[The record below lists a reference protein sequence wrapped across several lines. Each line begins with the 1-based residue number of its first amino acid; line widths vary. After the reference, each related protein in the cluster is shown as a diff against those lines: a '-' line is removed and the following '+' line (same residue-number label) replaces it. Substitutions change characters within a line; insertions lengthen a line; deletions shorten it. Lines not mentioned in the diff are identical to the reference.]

1 MKKLFFALALA
12 VITAIAANAQASL
25 VQENDYESFSSVNI
39 SDDFIVKLNSS
50 DKYSV
55 KTISDERV
63 APFVSCYVK
72 NGVLYVSLDRKS
84 FTPELKKQLKA
95 KGAAKPVLEVEV
107 YFPSIKSLEMS
118 GNTNLQ
124 IADVVK
130 AENFTLVLSDKAKVN
145 KLNIESETAEIN
157 LSKSAYANVEATT
170 SKTLYV
176 NTENTSQAIVKHFGN
191 AISLTSAG
199 TSLQNIESE
208 VVNMNASLNGGSTIE
223 VKGSAAKLQVKG
235 AATSRLTA
243 EALAADNASVEQTGS
258 SKCHVN
264 VTGNILVNLTGGA
277 MLTFMGKPT
286 IEVDRIVNSTLIKHD
301 DPRRK

>member
-1 MKKLFFALALA
+1 MKKLFIAVALA
-12 VITAIAANAQASL
+12 VMTAVAANAQASL

-39 SDDFIVKLNSS
+39 SDDFIVKLNSA

-55 KTISDERV
+55 KTITDERV
-63 APFVSCYVK
+63 APFVSSYVK
-72 NGVLYVSLDRKS
+72 NGVLYVSLDRKN

-95 KGAAKPVLEVEV
+95 KGAAKPVLEVEI
-107 YFPSIKSLEMS
+107 YFPTLKSLEMS
-118 GNTNLQ
+118 GNTNVQ
-124 IADVVK
+124 ISDVIKAD
-130 AENFTLVLSDKAKVN
+130 NFSLVLKDKAKVN
-145 KLNIESETAEIN
+145 KINIESETAEVN
-157 LSKSAYANVEATT
+157 VSKSAYANVEATT

-176 NTENTSQAIVKHFGN
+176 TTENAAQAIVKHFGN
-191 AISLTSAG
+191 AISIVASG
-199 TSLQNIESE
+199 SSMQNVESE
-208 VVNMNASLNGGSTIE
+208 VVNMNADISGGSTVE

-243 EALAADNASVEQTGS
+243 EALAADNASVEQSGS

-264 VTGNILVNLTGGA
+264 VSGNILVNLTGGA

>member
-1 MKKLFFALALA
+1 MKKLFIAVALA

-130 AENFTLVLSDKAKVN
+130 ADNFTLVLSDKAKVN

-157 LSKSAYANVEATT
+157 ISKSAYANVEATT

>member
-1 MKKLFFALALA
+1 MKKLFIAVALA

-84 FTPELKKQLKA
+84 FTPELKKQLKV
-95 KGAAKPVLEVEV
+95 KGTAKPVLEVEV

>member
-39 SDDFIVKLNSS
+39 SDDFIVKLNSA

-145 KLNIESETAEIN
+145 KLNVESETAEIN

>member
-12 VITAIAANAQASL
+12 VITVIAANAQASL

-130 AENFTLVLSDKAKVN
+130 ADNFTLVLSDKAKVN

-208 VVNMNASLNGGSTIE
+208 VVSMNASLNGGSTIE

>member
-12 VITAIAANAQASL
+12 VMTAIAANAQASL

-55 KTISDERV
+55 KTIADERV
-63 APFVSCYVK
+63 SSFVSCYVK
-72 NGVLYVSLDRKS
+72 NGVLYVSLDRKN
-84 FTPELKKQLKA
+84 FTADLKKQLKA
-95 KGAAKPVLEVEV
+95 KGSPKPVLEVEG
-107 YFPSIKSLEMS
+107 YFPTIKSLEMS
-118 GNTNLQ
+118 GYANLQ

-130 AENFTLVLSDKAKVN
+130 AENFTLVLTDKAKVN
-145 KLNIESETAEIN
+145 KINIESETAEVN
-157 LSKSAYANVEATT
+157 LSKGAYANVEATT

-176 NTENTSQAIVKHFGN
+176 NTENYSQAIVKHFGN

-199 TSLQNIESE
+199 ASLQNIESE
-208 VVNMNASLNGGSTIE
+208 VVNLNARLAGGSTIE

-243 EALAADNASVEQTGS
+243 EALAAANASVEQTGS

>member
-1 MKKLFFALALA
+1 MKKLFIAFAMA
-12 VITAIAANAQASL
+12 VMTAIAANAQASL

-55 KTISDERV
+55 KTIADERV
-63 APFVSCYVK
+63 SPYVSCYVK
-72 NGVLYVSLDRKS
+72 NGVLYVSLDRKN

-95 KGAAKPVLEVEV
+95 KGSAKPVLEVEV
-107 YFPSIKSLEMS
+107 YFPTLKSLEMS
-118 GNTNLQ
+118 DNANVQ
-124 IADVVK
+124 ISDVIK
-130 AENFTLVLSDKAKVN
+130 AENFTLVLKDKAKVN
-145 KLNIESETAEIN
+145 KINIESETAEVT

-176 NTENTSQAIVKHFGN
+176 TTENTAQAIVKHFGN
-191 AISLTSAG
+191 AISMVASG
-199 TSLQNIESE
+199 SSMQNVESE
-208 VVNMNASLNGGSTIE
+208 VVNMNADLSGGSTVE

-235 AATSRLTA
+235 SATSRLTA

-264 VTGNILVNLTGGA
+264 VSGNILVNLTGGA

>member
-1 MKKLFFALALA
+1 MKKLFIALAFA
-12 VITAIAANAQASL
+12 VMTAIAANAQASL

-72 NGVLYVSLDRKS
+72 NSVLYVSLDRKN
-84 FTPELKKQLKA
+84 FTSELKKQLKT
-95 KGAAKPVLEVEV
+95 KGAAKPVLEVEI
-107 YFPSIKSLEMS
+107 YFPTLKSLEMS

-124 IADVVK
+124 ISDVIK
-130 AENFTLVLSDKAKVN
+130 AENFTLVLNDKAKVN
-145 KLNIESETAEIN
+145 KINIESETAEIN
-157 LSKSAYANVEATT
+157 LSKGAYANVEATT

-176 NTENTSQAIVKHFGN
+176 TTENTSQAIVKHFGN
-191 AISLTSAG
+191 AISLVSSG

-208 VVNMNASLNGGSTIE
+208 VVNMNADLSGGSTVE
-223 VKGSAAKLQVKG
+223 VKGSAAKLLVKG

-264 VTGNILVNLTGGA
+264 VSGNLLVNLTGGA

>member
-1 MKKLFFALALA
+1 MKKLFIAVALA
-12 VITAIAANAQASL
+12 VMTAIAANAQASL

-72 NGVLYVSLDRKS
+72 NGVLYVSVDRKS
-84 FTPELKKQLKA
+84 FTPELKKQLKV

-124 IADVVK
+124 ISDVIK
-130 AENFTLVLSDKAKVN
+130 AETFTLVLSDKAKVN
-145 KLNIESETAEIN
+145 KINIESETAEIN
-157 LSKSAYANVEATT
+157 LSNGAYANVEATT

-176 NTENTSQAIVKHFGN
+176 MTENSSQAVVKHFGN
-191 AISLTSAG
+191 AISLGSTG

-208 VVNMNASLNGGSTIE
+208 VVSLNADLNGGSTIE
-223 VKGSAAKLQVKG
+223 VKGSAAKLLVKG
-235 AATSRLTA
+235 AATSRLNA

-264 VTGNILVNLTGGA
+264 VTGNILVNLSGGA

>member
-1 MKKLFFALALA
+1 M
-12 VITAIAANAQASL
+12 
-25 VQENDYESFSSVNI
+25 
-39 SDDFIVKLNSS
+39 
-50 DKYSV
+50 
-55 KTISDERV
+55 
-63 APFVSCYVK
+63 
-72 NGVLYVSLDRKS
+72 
-84 FTPELKKQLKA
+84 
-95 KGAAKPVLEVEV
+95 
-107 YFPSIKSLEMS
+107 
-118 GNTNLQ
+118 
-124 IADVVK
+124 
-130 AENFTLVLSDKAKVN
+130 
-145 KLNIESETAEIN
+145 
-157 LSKSAYANVEATT
+157 
-170 SKTLYV
+170 YV
-176 NTENTSQAIVKHFGN
+176 NTENNSQAIVKHFGN

-199 TSLQNIESE
+199 ASLQNIESE
-208 VVNMNASLNGGSTIE
+208 VVNLNASLAGGSTIE

>member
-145 KLNIESETAEIN
+145 KLNVESETAEIN

-258 SKCHVN
+258 S
-264 VTGNILVNLTGGA
+264 
-277 MLTFMGKPT
+277 
-286 IEVDRIVNSTLIKHD
+286 
-301 DPRRK
+301 

>member
-1 MKKLFFALALA
+1 MKKLFIAVALA

-208 VVNMNASLNGGSTIE
+208 VVSMNASLNGGSTIE

>member
-1 MKKLFFALALA
+1 MKKLFLALALA
-12 VITAIAANAQASL
+12 VMTAIAANAQASL

-39 SDDFIVKLNSS
+39 SDDFVVKLNASE
-50 DKYSV
+50 KYSV
-55 KTISDERV
+55 KTVSDERIS
-63 APFVSCYVK
+63 PYVSCYVK

-84 FTPELKKQLKA
+84 FTSDLKKQLKT
-95 KGAAKPVLEVEV
+95 KGAPKPVLEVEV
-107 YFPSIKSLEMS
+107 YFPAIKSLELRD
-118 GNTNLQ
+118 NANLQ

-130 AENFTLVLSDKAKVN
+130 SDNFTLVVADKAKVN
-145 KLNIESETAEIN
+145 KINIEAETAEVN

-176 NTENTSQAIVKHFGN
+176 KTENTSQAIVKHFGN
-191 AISLTSAG
+191 AISMVSSG
-199 TSLQNIESE
+199 SSMQNVESE
-208 VVNMNASLNGGSTIE
+208 VVNMNADFSGGSTIE
-223 VKGSAAKLQVKG
+223 VKGSAAKLYVKG
-235 AATSRLTA
+235 SATSRFSA

-264 VTGNILVNLTGGA
+264 VTGNILVNLTGGS

>member
-1 MKKLFFALALA
+1 MKKLFIAVALA

-55 KTISDERV
+55 KTVSDERV

-124 IADVVK
+124 IADIVK

-157 LSKSAYANVEATT
+157 ISKSAYANVEATT

-208 VVNMNASLNGGSTIE
+208 VVSMNASLNGGSTIE

>member
-1 MKKLFFALALA
+1 MKKLFIAVALA

-55 KTISDERV
+55 KTVSDERV

-130 AENFTLVLSDKAKVN
+130 ADNFTLVLSDKAKVN

>member
-12 VITAIAANAQASL
+12 VMTAIAANAQASL

-72 NGVLYVSLDRKS
+72 NGVLDVSLDRKS

-130 AENFTLVLSDKAKVN
+130 ADNFTLVLSDKAKVN

-157 LSKSAYANVEATT
+157 ISKSAYANVEATT

>member
-12 VITAIAANAQASL
+12 VMTAIAANAQASL

-55 KTISDERV
+55 KTIADERV
-63 APFVSCYVK
+63 SSFVSCYVK
-72 NGVLYVSLDRKS
+72 NGVLYVSLDRKN
-84 FTPELKKQLKA
+84 FTADLKKQLRA
-95 KGAAKPVLEVEV
+95 KGSPKPVLEVEV
-107 YFPSIKSLEMS
+107 YFTTIKSLEMS
-118 GNTNLQ
+118 GNANLQ

-130 AENFTLVLSDKAKVN
+130 AENFTLVLTDKAKVN
-145 KLNIESETAEIN
+145 KINIESETAEVN
-157 LSKSAYANVEATT
+157 LSKGAYANVEATT

-176 NTENTSQAIVKHFGN
+176 NTENNSQAIVKHFGN

-199 TSLQNIESE
+199 ASLQNIESE
-208 VVNMNASLNGGSTIE
+208 VVNLNASLAGGSTIE

>member
-1 MKKLFFALALA
+1 MKKLFIAVALA

-130 AENFTLVLSDKAKVN
+130 ADNFTLVLSDKAKVN

-170 SKTLYV
+170 SKTSYV

-208 VVNMNASLNGGSTIE
+208 VVSMNASLNGGSTIE

>member
-12 VITAIAANAQASL
+12 VMTAIAANAQASL

-130 AENFTLVLSDKAKVN
+130 ADNFTLVLSDKAKVN

>member
-12 VITAIAANAQASL
+12 VMTAIAANAQASL

-55 KTISDERV
+55 KTIADERV
-63 APFVSCYVK
+63 SSFVSCYVK
-72 NGVLYVSLDRKS
+72 NGVLYVSLDRKN
-84 FTPELKKQLKA
+84 FTAALKKQLKA
-95 KGAAKPVLEVEV
+95 KGSPKPVLEVEV
-107 YFPSIKSLEMS
+107 YFPTIKSLEMS
-118 GNTNLQ
+118 GNANLQ

-130 AENFTLVLSDKAKVN
+130 AETFTLVLTDKAKVN
-145 KLNIESETAEIN
+145 KINIESETAEVN
-157 LSKSAYANVEATT
+157 LSKGAYANVEATT

-176 NTENTSQAIVKHFGN
+176 NTENNSQAIVKHFGN

-199 TSLQNIESE
+199 ASLQNIESE
-208 VVNMNASLNGGSTIE
+208 VVNLNASLAGGSTIE

>member
-1 MKKLFFALALA
+1 MKKLFIAFAMA
-12 VITAIAANAQASL
+12 VMTAIAANAQASL

-55 KTISDERV
+55 KTIADERV
-63 APFVSCYVK
+63 SSYVSCYVK
-72 NGVLYVSLDRKS
+72 NGVLYVSLDRKN

-95 KGAAKPVLEVEV
+95 KGSAKPVLEVEV
-107 YFPSIKSLEMS
+107 YFPMLKSLEMS
-118 GNTNLQ
+118 DNANVQ
-124 IADVVK
+124 ISDVIK
-130 AENFTLVLSDKAKVN
+130 AENFTLVLKDKAKVN
-145 KLNIESETAEIN
+145 KINIESETAEVT

-176 NTENTSQAIVKHFGN
+176 TTENTAQAIVKHFGN
-191 AISLTSAG
+191 AISMVASG
-199 TSLQNIESE
+199 SSMQNVESE
-208 VVNMNASLNGGSTIE
+208 VVNMNADLSGGSTVE

-235 AATSRLTA
+235 SATSRLTA

-264 VTGNILVNLTGGA
+264 VSGNILVNLTGGA

>member
-12 VITAIAANAQASL
+12 VMTAIAANAQASL

-55 KTISDERV
+55 KTIADERV
-63 APFVSCYVK
+63 SSFVSCYVK
-72 NGVLYVSLDRKS
+72 NGVLYVSLDRKN
-84 FTPELKKQLKA
+84 FTSDLKKQLKA
-95 KGAAKPVLEVEV
+95 KGSPNPVLEVEV
-107 YFPSIKSLEMS
+107 YFPTIKSLEMS
-118 GNTNLQ
+118 GNANLQ

-130 AENFTLVLSDKAKVN
+130 AENFTLVLTDKAKVN
-145 KLNIESETAEIN
+145 KINIESETAEVN
-157 LSKSAYANVEATT
+157 LSKGAYANVEATT

-176 NTENTSQAIVKHFGN
+176 NTENNSQAIVKHFGN

-199 TSLQNIESE
+199 ASLQNIESE
-208 VVNMNASLNGGSTIE
+208 VVNLNASLAGGSTIE

>member
-1 MKKLFFALALA
+1 MKKLFIAVALA

-130 AENFTLVLSDKAKVN
+130 ADNFTLVLSAKAKVN

-208 VVNMNASLNGGSTIE
+208 VVSMNASLNGGSTIE

>member
-1 MKKLFFALALA
+1 MKKLFIAVALA

-39 SDDFIVKLNSS
+39 SDDFIIKLNSS

-118 GNTNLQ
+118 GNANLQ

-130 AENFTLVLSDKAKVN
+130 ADNFTLVLSDKAKVN

-208 VVNMNASLNGGSTIE
+208 VVSMNASLNGGSTIE

>member
-1 MKKLFFALALA
+1 MKKLFIAIAFA
-12 VITAIAANAQASL
+12 VITAMSANAQASL

-55 KTISDERV
+55 KTISDERIS
-63 APFVSCYVK
+63 PFVTCYVK

-84 FTPELKKQLKA
+84 FTPELRKQLKA

-107 YFPSIKSLEMS
+107 YFPTIKSLEMS
-118 GNTNLQ
+118 ENTNLQ
-124 IADVVK
+124 ISDLIR
-130 AENFTLVLSDKAKVN
+130 AENFTLVLKDKAKVN
-145 KLNIESETAEIN
+145 KINFEGETAEIN
-157 LSKSAYANVEATT
+157 LSKGAYANIEATT

-176 NTENTSQAIVKHFGN
+176 TTENSAQAIVKHFGN
-191 AISLTSAG
+191 AISIVASG
-199 TSLQNIESE
+199 SSMQNVESE
-208 VVNMNASLNGGSTIE
+208 VVNMNADLSGGSTVE
-223 VKGSAAKLQVKG
+223 VRGSAAKLQVKG
-235 AATSRLTA
+235 AGTSRLTA
-243 EALAADNASVEQTGS
+243 EALAADNASVEQSGS

-264 VTGNILVNLTGGA
+264 VSGNILVNLTGGS